1 MYRSAS
7 PDKFRVIHFATHS
20 LPNRQSP
27 LDSAL
32 ILSPRNGVYK
42 LYARD
47 IAEVPLR
54 AQLVT
59 ISACKSAGAKT
70 YSGEG
75 EVGLAWAF
83 LQAGASNVIA
93 GLWDV
98 DDTYTPAL
106 MDALYSGMERG
117 LNPAEAL
124 RNAKLKMIRSQTVGH
139 KPYYWGPFLIF
150 TGREQ

>member
-1 MYRSAS
+1 
-7 PDKFRVIHFATHS
+7 
-20 LPNRQSP
+20 LSP

-32 ILSPRNGVYK
+32 ILSPKNGVYK

-54 AQLVT
+54 AELVT
-59 ISACKSAGAKT
+59 ISACKSAGART

-75 EVGLAWAF
+75 QVGLAWAF

-98 DDTYTPAL
+98 DDTYTPGL
-106 MDALYSGMERG
+106 MDSLYAGMQKG
-117 LNPAEAL
+117 MDAAEAL
-124 RNAKLKMIRSQTVGH
+124 RRAKLALIHSQTVAR

-150 TGREQ
+150 TGRDR